1 MEWKKVIENK
11 EIQWQVL
18 IAYFFMAFMVI
29 KTLAFDFSFYSYVQR
44 YRKTYGTWN
53 QVEICLLILAAV
65 KLTILL
71 PNYFFKKINYLFYIF
86 ALNTLCTF
94 WLSHILHLRGCI
106 IRNVSS
112 CTARSYMALF
122 ILKIA
127 ILAVLVGVS
136 PLFEAYFSKSHQ
148 LNDFYDFMMTCKF
161 PPVYRKSISML
172 NLN

>member
-106 IRNVSS
+106 IRNVTS

-122 ILKIA
+122 ISKIA

-136 PLFEAYFSKSHQ
+136 PLFEAYFSKSH
-148 LNDFYDFMMTCKF
+148 
-161 PPVYRKSISML
+161 
-172 NLN
+172 